1 MHKSIP
7 GTIRG
12 VLLAATA
19 VAGLS
24 SAAQAQTAMRAAD
37 FLGTLGVNTHLDFTG
52 AYKSTANVIAAV
64 NYLGVKLLRDSLASD
79 NDMRLWRPVFE
90 RTGAK
95 FWVFLG
101 ETNPADMRAQLR
113 YIQPFVAAGMVAGIE
128 GGNEED
134 DNYPARLGNT
144 LAITAAFQ
152 PTVYAQGMK
161 WGLPVGQMSFGSGWT
176 SANDWHGNYDKLGD
190 LSAWATYGNAHTY
203 PNAPNG
209 EPDSSIQRV
218 NGLALLT
225 TPGKPVMTSEIGWD
239 QSKPG
244 FTRAKVAAW
253 TLDAAFDGVK
263 DGDVAMFYYGLFDD
277 ISGPFGIMNAD
288 GSPRP
293 AGTALHNLTTLLADT
308 GQAAATFKSGNLAY
322 TLSGTVRGDSAVLLE
337 KSDGTYWLALWNETA
352 ATHRVTVTL
361 PTSAASIAT
370 IDPLTGTV
378 PTATVAAGAT
388 AEIAVPSHPVLVKI
402 AL

>member
-1 MHKSIP
+1 MHQPIA
-7 GTIRG
+7 IRG
-12 VLLAATA
+12 ALLAAIVA
-19 VAGLS
+19 VGLS
-24 SAAQAQTAMRAAD
+24 SAAHAQAAMRAAD
-37 FLGTLGVNTHLDFTG
+37 FLGTLGVNTHLDFNG
-52 AYKSTANVIAAV
+52 AYLSTANVITAV
-64 NYLGVKLLRDSLASD
+64 NYLGVKLLRDCVASD
-79 NDMRLWRPVFE
+79 NDMRLWRPVFQ
-90 RTGAK
+90 RTGAR

-101 ETNPADMRAQLR
+101 ETNPADMKAQLR

-134 DNYPARLGNT
+134 DAYPAKLGNT

-152 PTVYAQGMK
+152 PIVYAQGMK
-161 WGLPVGQMSFGSGWT
+161 WRLPVGQMSFGSGWT
-176 SANDWHGNYDKLGD
+176 SANDWHGDYDKLGD
-190 LSAWATYGNAHTY
+190 LSASATYGNAHTY

-209 EPDSSIQRV
+209 EPGSTIQRV
-218 NGLALLT
+218 NGLARLT

-263 DGDVAMFYYGLFDD
+263 HGNVTMFYYGLFDD
-277 ISGPFGIMNAD
+277 IAGAFGIMNAD

-308 GQAAATFKSGNLAY
+308 GKAAATFKPASLAY
-322 TLSGTVRGDSAVLLE
+322 TLSGTVRGDNAVLLE

-352 ATHRVTVTL
+352 ATHQVTVKL
-361 PTSAASIAT
+361 PASAASIAT
-370 IDPLTGTV
+370 IDPLTGTT
-378 PTATVAAGAT
+378 PTATVTASAT
-388 AEIAVPSHPVLVKI
+388 AGIAVPSHPVLVRI
-402 AL
+402 AM